1 MSGKSATLSLQ
12 PPRKSAFLKSRL
24 FWGYLFISP
33 AILGLLLFSFGPM
46 LFSLVMSFFDWDV
59 VQKPVFAGL
68 KNYRMLI
75 TEPLVMHSLKVTL
88 HFTLLAVP
96 FGNLFAL
103 GIALMLNDRKI
114 RFLSVFRTI
123 FYIPTIAPAVASA
136 ILWTFMFN
144 PMFGVLNGILNSLG
158 LDSQGFIAAPDQVLL
173 CMAVMAIWSS
183 GNAVI
188 IYLAGLQ
195 GIPSQLYEA
204 LEVDGGN
211 AWHKFRNVTLPL
223 LSPIILYN
231 VLMAMIGNLQ
241 AFTQGYLM
249 TGGGPENASL
259 FYVLNLY
266 NTAFKNS
273 QMGFA
278 SAQAWLMFLV
288 VGILTVLS
296 FVVSNRLV
304 YYEDRG

>member
-1 MSGKSATLSLQ
+1 MSAHTIPSPLPATRRSTFRRNRIL
-12 PPRKSAFLKSRL
+12 
-24 FWGYLFISP
+24 WGYLFIAP
-33 AILGLLLFSFGPM
+33 AILGLILFSFGPM

-59 VQKPVFAGL
+59 VRPPMFTGL
-68 KNYRMLI
+68 KNYRMLV
-75 TEPLVMHSLKVTL
+75 TEPLVLHSLKVTMQ
-88 HFTLLAVP
+88 FTLLAVP
-96 FGNLFAL
+96 LGNLFAL
-103 GIALMLNDRKI
+103 GIAMMLNDRRI
-114 RFLSVFRTI
+114 RFLSFFRTV

-144 PMFGVLNGILNSLG
+144 PMFGVLNGMLNALG
-158 LDSQGFIAAPDQVLL
+158 LDSQGFIADPAQVIP
-173 CMAVMAIWSS
+173 CMAAMSIWSS

-195 GIPSQLYEA
+195 GIPGQLYEA

-211 AWHKFRNVTLPL
+211 AWHQFRHVTLPL

-231 VLMAMIGNLQ
+231 VLMSMIGNLQ

-278 SAQAWLMFLV
+278 SAQAWLMFVV
-288 VGILTVLS
+288 VGILTALS
-296 FVVSNRLV
+296 FWVSRRLV
-304 YYEDRG
+304 YYGDRA